1 MSPVTAAVSG
11 APQQPEIPSS
21 VSTVMTASVSTST
34 RRAAVTKGAGSGCD
48 RTAAV
53 IAIMRKASSRSLL
66 SVRNAAKPKK
76 TAHRRVC
83 FQTERP
89 ADGLFFRTYFS
100 YGHFIIYYIP
110 AEIKWSYKKAPHALG
125 ATVLSQDL
133 GEGGRQNGRH
143 VSPEPPRRYGRKAYP
158 GQTSPPRTGAGS
170 YRRAVSSTLSVVRQD
185 GPTGKI
191 PVSRRRRAAERD
203 LRFPLRS
210 L

>member
-1 MSPVTAAVSG
+1 M
-11 APQQPEIPSS
+11 PQN
-21 VSTVMTASVSTST
+21 
-34 RRAAVTKGAGSGCD
+34 R
-48 RTAAV
+48 
-53 IAIMRKASSRSLL
+53 
-66 SVRNAAKPKK
+66 
-76 TAHRRVC
+76 
-83 FQTERP
+83 RP
-89 ADGLFFRTYFS
+89 ADGLFFRTYFN

-133 GEGGRQNGRH
+133 GEGAGKTAAMSVPNRPADMEGRH
-143 VSPEPPRRYGRKAYP
+143 IRDKRFRRAPAQVVPACK
-158 GQTSPPRTGAGS
+158 
-170 YRRAVSSTLSVVRQD
+170 AVSSTLSVVRQD

>member
-133 GEGGRQNGRH
+133 GEGGGKTAAMSVPNRPADMEGRH
-143 VSPEPPRRYGRKAYP
+143 ILDKRFRRAPARV
-158 GQTSPPRTGAGS
+158 RTGGQSGQQHAVRCPAG
-170 YRRAVSSTLSVVRQD
+170 RPDR
-185 GPTGKI
+185 
-191 PVSRRRRAAERD
+191 
-203 LRFPLRS
+203 
-210 L
+210 